1 MRVSERAGLGFSA
14 GARTQAQNDARYIRR
29 FVAVAGVPVLAGDT
43 YTVVNGAGGTEVA
56 LGNPNGALESLLPVN
71 AVGAAFR
78 EASDG
83 ARIGNRVKINRVG
96 NTPVLAGVRA
106 EGTYQAPTPPLTNV
120 VLFQINS
127 RPVTDGGTGA
137 STVTGGIAFRS
148 RENLGPAAWGTQVEI
163 ITGRVGAGATD
174 IPMIV
179 RGAAGISEWLLN
191 LATGRIIPGATSGQL
206 RDPGNTVNRIEWNG
220 TGLGFFNVAP
230 IARPNITGSRGG
242 NAALASLLT
251 NGALLGLWTDGTTA

>member
-1 MRVSERAGLGFSA
+1 VSDALGFAA
-14 GARTQAQNDARYIRR
+14 GPQTVAQGDARYIRR
-29 FVAVAGVPVLAGDT
+29 FVTVAGVPVLAGDT
-43 YTVVNGAGGTEVA
+43 YSVVNGAGGTEVA

-71 AVGAAFR
+71 ALAAAFR

-96 NTPVLAGVRA
+96 NAPVLAGVRA
-106 EGTYQAPTPPLTNV
+106 EGTYAAPTPPLTGV
-120 VLFQINS
+120 VLFQINA
-127 RPVTDGGTGA
+127 RPVTDTGGAGN
-137 STVTGGIAFRS
+137 STVTGGVAFRS
-148 RENLGPAAWGTQVEI
+148 RENLGAAAWGTQVEI
-163 ITGRVGAGATD
+163 ITGRVGAAATD

-251 NGALLGLWTDGTTA
+251 NGALLGLWTDGTVA

>member
-1 MRVSERAGLGFSA
+1 MTAPRGIEFVASGISRAAADGRYVPRFVVVA
-14 GARTQAQNDARYIRR
+14 GA
-29 FVAVAGVPVLAGDT
+29 PVETGAA
-43 YTVVNGAGGTEVA
+43 YSVVNGAGGTEVA
-56 LGNPNGALESLLPVN
+56 LGNPSGALESMLPVN
-71 AVGAAFR
+71 ALGVAFR
-78 EASDG
+78 EATDG

-96 NTPVLAGVRA
+96 STPVLAGVRA
-106 EGTYQAPTPPLTNV
+106 AGTYQAPTPPLNND

-127 RPVTDGGTGA
+127 RPVTDTGVAGT
-137 STVTGGIAFRS
+137 STVTGGIAFRA
-148 RENLGPAAWGTQVEI
+148 RENLGAAAWGTQIEM
-163 ITGRVGAGATD
+163 ITGRVGAAATD
-174 IPMIV
+174 IPMII
-179 RGAAGISEWLLN
+179 RGAAGLSEWLLN

-206 RDPGNTVNRIEWNG
+206 RNPANTSNLIEWNA